1 MKMKKNEKVRKN
13 WVDNKISHLIVPR
26 KEMKL
31 EIGYWTLEIRPQA
44 F

>member
-1 MKMKKNEKVRKN
+1 MKKLEKY

-31 EIGYWTLEIRPQA
+31 ENWVLDSRN
-44 F
+44 